1 METPVSLERGTFDV
15 PTPESPEAAKYP
27 HVWLDNLK
35 GVVIPEEG
43 EIRFRYSR
51 KRLTVSVTDDATTQ
65 NVELCLKAI
74 TDICD
79 CEKEDGSMKDEPKD
93 ADEALET
100 LLSTI
105 TEEDMKDESEDDNP
119 EKY

>member
-1 METPVSLERGTFDV
+1 METPVPLKREFPKTI
-15 PTPESPEAAKYP
+15 PMSPEVADYP

-51 KRLTVSVTDDATTQ
+51 KRLTISVTDDAKSQ
-65 NVELCLKAI
+65 SVELCLKAI

-93 ADEALET
+93 ADEALEA
-100 LLSTI
+100 LMSTI
-105 TEEDMKDESEDDNP
+105 TEEDMEDESEDDNP